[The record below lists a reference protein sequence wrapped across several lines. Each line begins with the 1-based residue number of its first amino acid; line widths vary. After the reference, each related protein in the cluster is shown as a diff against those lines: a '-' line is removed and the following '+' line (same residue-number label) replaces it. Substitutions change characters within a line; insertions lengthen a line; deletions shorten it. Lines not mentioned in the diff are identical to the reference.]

1 MTIPYAST
9 ALDLM
14 MNLLPHIHALVVEVR
29 VHDKNLADELFRAAK
44 SVALN
49 HSEAD
54 GVRKGH
60 RKERI
65 GTAAG
70 SCAEAI
76 TAVRMA
82 RSVSPMAS
90 ISPKCTPRDRVVAA
104 PITRNPDCPASDPM
118 PSVSRLRSVPSNLST
133 RQAILELPTSR
144 IAITPLCIATLRM
157 LRMARWDSY
166 SSIIPFCSLPRST

>member
-14 MNLLPHIHALVVEVR
+14 MNLLPHLYAVVVEVR

-49 HSEAD
+49 LSEAD

-82 RSVSPMAS
+82 RAFGFCDGRKADFVVDGL
-90 ISPKCTPRDRVVAA
+90 TRVAQM
-104 PITRNPDCPASDPM
+104 THR
-118 PSVSRLRSVPSNLST
+118 RLYR
-133 RQAILELPTSR
+133 AG
-144 IAITPLCIATLRM
+144 
-157 LRMARWDSY
+157 
-166 SSIIPFCSLPRST
+166 

>member
-14 MNLLPHIHALVVEVR
+14 MSLLPHVHALVVQVR

-65 GTAAG
+65 GTAAAHAPRR
-70 SCAEAI
+70 SPQCAWRAPSASA
-76 TAVRMA
+76 TAR
-82 RSVSPMAS
+82 R
-90 ISPKCTPRDRVVAA
+90 
-104 PITRNPDCPASDPM
+104 
-118 PSVSRLRSVPSNLST
+118 
-133 RQAILELPTSR
+133 PTS
-144 IAITPLCIATLRM
+144 
-157 LRMARWDSY
+157 
-166 SSIIPFCSLPRST
+166 SSPG

>member
-14 MNLLPHIHALVVEVR
+14 MNLLPHLYAVVVEVR

-49 HSEAD
+49 LSEAD

-60 RKERI
+60 RKQRI

-82 RSVSPMAS
+82 RAFGFCDGREADFVVDGL
-90 ISPKCTPRDRVVAA
+90 TRVAQM
-104 PITRNPDCPASDPM
+104 THR
-118 PSVSRLRSVPSNLST
+118 RLYR
-133 RQAILELPTSR
+133 AG
-144 IAITPLCIATLRM
+144 
-157 LRMARWDSY
+157 
-166 SSIIPFCSLPRST
+166 